1 MTMASSIWALKF
13 WRLKFTIKGEVVR
26 GLPSINHPDQ
36 LYEGCLLGKQ
46 FKMSFPKESNSRAKK
61 PLELI
66 HADVYGLIKLSSLGK
81 NNYFFL
87 FMDDFSRKTWAYFL
101 NQKS

>member
-36 LYEGCLLGKQ
+36 LFEECLLGKQ
-46 FKMSFPKESNSRAKK
+46 FRTSFPNEPDSRAKK
-61 PLELI
+61 PLE
-66 HADVYGLIKLSSLGK
+66 
-81 NNYFFL
+81 
-87 FMDDFSRKTWAYFL
+87 
-101 NQKS
+101 